1 MSGPILGIDI
11 GGTKL
16 AVGVA
21 TPDGRLLSDMRRPS
35 DAADGPDAM
44 IERVLDMSRAA
55 VNDAGLTLDEVDA
68 IGIGCGGP
76 LDPWSGVILNALNN
90 TWTTTPT
97 PPRLASIGSA
107 RAGASHTWCTSRS
120 RPASAAA

>member
-90 TWTTTPT
+90 PGWVNVPSSTSYSLLPLWYTSKSGPSATTRRVPHC
-97 PPRLASIGSA
+97 PD
-107 RAGASHTWCTSRS
+107 
-120 RPASAAA
+120 